1 MRPLVEGRWGDESMA
16 GQITGARVLLVE
28 DDPAVRVAVSA
39 ALEVQGFVVD
49 AFPDSEGVEELLRS
63 SPPDLA
69 VLDVRLP
76 GRLDGFG
83 LAERLR
89 QGPDVPVVFLTAAD
103 ALEDRLRGFDLGC
116 DDYLVKPFSL
126 LELVSRLRAVLRR
139 TGAGARLMSVGDVC
153 IDVSRRNA
161 TRAGAALGLTPTEF
175 DLLLELAR
183 RPGIVRSKS
192 DLLRIVW
199 GFADNAPHLVE
210 VHISAL
216 RKKLEAHGPRVVL
229 TARGGYVLSE
239 M

>member
-1 MRPLVEGRWGDESMA
+1 VA

-28 DDPAVRVAVSA
+28 DDPAVRVGVST
-39 ALEVQGFVVD
+39 ALEAQGFLVD
-49 AFPDSEGVEELLRS
+49 AVADGDDLDELVRV

-89 QGPDVPVVFLTAAD
+89 RSSDVPVVFLTAAD
-103 ALEDRLRGFDLGC
+103 ALEDRLRGFELGC
-116 DDYLVKPFSL
+116 DDYLVKPFSVR
-126 LELVSRLRAVLRR
+126 ELVSRLRAVLRR
-139 TGAGARLMSVGDVC
+139 TGVGAKQVAVGDIC
-153 IDVSRRNA
+153 IDVSRRTA
-161 TRAGAALGLTPTEF
+161 TRDGRGLGLTPTEF

-183 RPGIVRSKS
+183 RPGVVRTKAE
-192 DLLRIVW
+192 LLRTVW

-216 RKKLEAHGPRVVL
+216 RKKLEVSGPRVVL
-229 TARGGYVLSE
+229 TTRGGYVLSE
-239 M
+239 P